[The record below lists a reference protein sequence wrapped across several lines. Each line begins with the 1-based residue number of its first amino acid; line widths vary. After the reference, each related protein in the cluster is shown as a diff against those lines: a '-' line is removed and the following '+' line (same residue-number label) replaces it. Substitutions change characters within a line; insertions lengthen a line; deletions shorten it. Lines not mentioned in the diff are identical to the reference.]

1 MYRQTN
7 VVDEQTSDWTSYVGQ
22 INDSYTKKSTMHRL
36 DIVEFDLKSISQL
49 MRSNCK
55 MCACHWKTVFSVF
68 TTFDF
73 NE

>member
-1 MYRQTN
+1 MLWMNKHQIGQAMVGCT
-7 VVDEQTSDWTSYVGQ
+7 YVGQ

-36 DIVEFDLKSISQL
+36 DIVEFDLKSSPQL